1 SVETVICGY
10 TQSDNR
16 PFGSLI
22 LGLHQDG
29 KLNYVGN
36 CGTGFSI
43 AQQKELLSQFE
54 KIKQS
59 KSPFGEKINLG
70 GRQATWLHPVM
81 VAEVMFAEWTDQ
93 GRLRQPAFKGLRTD
107 KIPQEL
113 TVEGPDRKSTR
124 LNSSHVKIS

>member
-1 SVETVICGY
+1 DTRDLHSFPTRRS
-10 TQSDNR
+10 SD
-16 PFGSLI
+16 
-22 LGLHQDG
+22 
-29 KLNYVGN
+29 
-36 CGTGFSI
+36 
-43 AQQKELLSQFE
+43 LSQFE